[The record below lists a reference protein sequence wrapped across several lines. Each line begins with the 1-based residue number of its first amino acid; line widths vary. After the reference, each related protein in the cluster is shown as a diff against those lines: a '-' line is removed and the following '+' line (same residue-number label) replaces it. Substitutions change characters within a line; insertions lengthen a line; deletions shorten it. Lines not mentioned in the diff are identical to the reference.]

1 MSDSALIIS
10 DVEVDEG
17 AFADFLHSIGGVVS
31 AGKRNRGMLS
41 RGDAA
46 LYVSLLATEKFIEF
60 YELQDILD
68 WESLLGATP
77 RAMVEIQ
84 LGHSKGSMEMYL
96 WLAYEFGKKWN
107 CVVDDVSSVTIK
119 YSEVCERYRSSIVE

>member
-10 DVEVDEG
+10 GVEVDEG

>member
-1 MSDSALIIS
+1 
-10 DVEVDEG
+10 
-17 AFADFLHSIGGVVS
+17 
-31 AGKRNRGMLS
+31 MLS